1 METSIFFAQDFAVT
15 MARIGLVVLGLSLA
29 YVWRIWALNES
40 LGN

>member
-15 MARIGLVVLGLSLA
+15 MARIGLVASGLALA
-29 YVWRIWALNES
+29 YVWRIWVLNEA